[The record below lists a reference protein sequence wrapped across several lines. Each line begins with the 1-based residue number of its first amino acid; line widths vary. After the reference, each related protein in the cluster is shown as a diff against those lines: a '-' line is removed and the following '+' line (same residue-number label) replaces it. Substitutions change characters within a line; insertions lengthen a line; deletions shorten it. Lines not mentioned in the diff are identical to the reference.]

1 MKFIHTPY
9 SKQQAGHYTPGVISQ
24 GVLHISGQ
32 LPRNPAT
39 GEIPAGIQAQ
49 SQQVFANLD
58 LVLSCA
64 GVCKNDVV
72 SCRIYVSDI
81 QLWDEINLE
90 YAAFFGSHKPARAV
104 IPVSTLHYGCLLEME
119 ALAEVDVVN

>member
-1 MKFIHTPY
+1 MKFVHTPY
-9 SKQQAGHYTPGVISQ
+9 SKQQAGHYTPGIVSH
-24 GVLHISGQ
+24 GMLYISGQ

-39 GEIPAGIQAQ
+39 GEIPTGIQAQ
-49 SQQVFANLD
+49 SRQVFANLE
-58 LVLSCA
+58 LVLHSA
-64 GVCKNDVV
+64 GTSKNSVV

-90 YAAFFGSHKPARAV
+90 YANFFGNHKPARAV

-119 ALAEVDVVN
+119 AVAEIVEE